1 MKEINNIIPNKYSK
15 VIDNIIGRNFPWFT
29 DPIEKTTD
37 HHYPSFYHIVLRRPE
52 EGDRINSDLYT
63 PLKNMFEEIAKKH
76 NIKYKEFGRIGI
88 NCTFHEKEKW
98 GKFHV
103 DHAYPNKSLLIF
115 LNSFDEGSFF
125 ITSKKYNKKL
135 GTDIGAKKPICNN
148 YNGNKK
154 LFTFS
159 FWVVLGFRA
168 CHRIYPT
175 QAQSPSHPRTCPLLT
190 PALHHVGTS
199 AHCAG

>member
-1 MKEINNIIPNKYSK
+1 MHIKE
-15 VIDNIIGRNFPWFT
+15 IDNIVPNNYLNVIDSIVGRNFPWFT
-29 DPIEKTTD
+29 DPVEKTTD

-76 NIKYKEFGRIGI
+76 NIKYKEFGRIGV

-98 GKFHV
+98 GNFHV

-115 LNSFDEGSFF
+115 LNNFDEGSFF

-135 GTDIGAKKPICNN
+135 GTDIGAKKPTCNITEIKSKK
-148 YNGNKK
+148 NKGVFFDGSYYHSRGFPK
-154 LFTFS
+154 DKQKRIVIVYTF
-159 FWVVLGFRA
+159 W
-168 CHRIYPT
+168 
-175 QAQSPSHPRTCPLLT
+175 
-190 PALHHVGTS
+190 
-199 AHCAG
+199 